1 MGERAGDARGGSAGD
16 WKGGSLKGGSL
27 LASACCK
34 HFTAYDLERWN
45 GIDRFQFNAQVTAQ
59 DLADTFQP
67 PFQSCIQQARASGI
81 MCAYNRV
88 NGVPNC
94 ADHSLLTNVARQQWR
109 FNGYITSDCDAVAII
124 YESHKYTKTPEDAA
138 ADVLKAGSVNVFIL
152 LFYLDGIDCG
162 LYFKKH
168 TKSAVQ
174 QKKLATSDI
183 DRALRNLFAVR
194 MRLGLFNGDPR
205 NLPFGKIGPTEV
217 CSQEHQNLALE
228 AARHGIVLLKN
239 DAKLLPLPK
248 SNAISLAVIG
258 PQANADNATTVQ
270 GNYYGP
276 PCKSV
281 TPLQALKSYVKNIK
295 YQTGCNDVACGYLDA
310 GPALNLA
317 KEVDYVVLV
326 MGLDQGQEAES
337 RDRYSLLLP
346 GNQQK
351 LIISVA
357 DIAKKPVVLVL
368 LSGGPLDITFAKNHP
383 KIGSILWAGY
393 PGEAGGTAIA
403 EIIFGDHN
411 PVKETVSRGVT
422 IRHLSVSQ
430 ILPGGLRFESGD
442 DPYVS
447 KSTTLQWCS
456 EYIWS
461 VSSKHS
467 ANALKKKHR

>member
-1 MGERAGDARGGSAGD
+1 MSMM
-16 WKGGSLKGGSL
+16 KSLPL
-27 LASACCK
+27 LLILFAA
-34 HFTAYDLERWN
+34 
-45 GIDRFQFNAQVTAQ
+45 
-59 DLADTFQP
+59 
-67 PFQSCIQQARASGI
+67 ARAATPPYSCSAADPQI
-81 MCAYNRV
+81 QHLPFCNRTLPTLSRARDLVSRLTLDEKIAQLV
-88 NGVPNC
+88 NTADAVPRLGVP
-94 ADHSLLTNVARQQWR
+94 AFQWWSEALHGVAGAGKGIHFNRGRIKAATSFPQVILSAASFDAYLWYRIGQQWR

-138 ADVLKAGSVNVFIL
+138 ADVLKAGM
-152 LFYLDGIDCG
+152 DIDCG
-162 LYFKKH
+162 LYLKKH

-258 PQANADNATTVQ
+258 PQANADNATTLQ

-276 PCKSV
+276 PCKSA

-310 GPALNLA
+310 GPALSLA

-368 LSGGPLDITFAKNHP
+368 LSGGPVDITFAKNHP
-383 KIGSILWAGY
+383 KIGGILWAGY

-411 PVKETVSRGVT
+411 PGSLLLTGHHVFSDEILLLAADTS
-422 IRHLSVSQ
+422 ISQ
-430 ILPGGLRFESGD
+430 
-442 DPYVS
+442 
-447 KSTTLQWCS
+447 TLATYTNQ
-456 EYIWS
+456 
-461 VSSKHS
+461 
-467 ANALKKKHR
+467 